1 MQSVPILTRL
11 ARRTGLAIA
20 AGALATMAGSALA
33 ASAAT
38 ATPAASTG
46 SAATAAASAAA
57 APHVYNAHLR
67 PVARISATRMPIAT
81 PAGAA
86 QFPLYLSRDWNQ
98 PLPEVTRA
106 VIVIHG
112 KLRNADRY
120 FHSAEQG
127 RDAAAAQGADV
138 SGTLLIAPQFLASLD
153 LAGRSGEAGETDN
166 AALLRWDANG
176 WMAGDAALAPV
187 AVSSY
192 TVLDTIVERLADRT
206 RFPNLKTVVFAGHS
220 GGGQVVQRYAVAAR
234 ETGVLARAG
243 IALRY
248 VVSSPSS
255 YAYFDAER
263 PGADGKPAAFD
274 AAACPGFD
282 DWKYGMA
289 RRPPY
294 LADRTAAQLESAYA
308 ARQVTYLVGGND
320 DDPQQKALDQSC
332 PAEAQ
337 GPQRLARAEAYFGYL
352 QARHPQG
359 LNQHLHVVPGV
370 GHNGAKMLTS
380 ACALAAIYD
389 TPGCGS

>member
-1 MQSVPILTRL
+1 MIT
-11 ARRTGLAIA
+11 AA
-20 AGALATMAGSALA
+20 AGALAATASPGAALA
-33 ASAAT
+33 ASAAD
-38 ATPAASTG
+38 
-46 SAATAAASAAA
+46 AATAAPA

-67 PVARISATRMPIAT
+67 PVARIASTRMAIDT
-81 PAGAA
+81 PAGPA

-98 PLPEVTRA
+98 PQPGVTRA

-127 RDAAAAQGADV
+127 RDAAAAQGAQVD
-138 SGTLLIAPQFLASLD
+138 GTLLIAPQFLASLD
-153 LAGRSGEAGETDN
+153 LAGRDGD

-176 WMAGDAALAPV
+176 WMAGDEALAP
-187 AVSSY
+187 AALSSY
-192 TVLDTIVERLADRT
+192 AVLDAIVERLADRT
-206 RFPNLKTVVFAGHS
+206 RFPNLKAVVFAGHS

-234 ETGVLARAG
+234 ETGVLARDG

-289 RRPPY
+289 KRPPY
-294 LADRTAAQLESAYA
+294 LADRSAAQLEAAYA

-320 DDPQQKALDQSC
+320 DDPRQKALDQSC

-337 GPQRLARAEAYFGYL
+337 GPQRLARAQAYFGYL

-359 LNQHLHVVPGV
+359 LNQQLHVVPGV

>member
-1 MQSVPILTRL
+1 MQVQ
-11 ARRTGLAIA
+11 AITPRALRVASA
-20 AGALATMAGSALA
+20 AAFAALALA
-33 ASAAT
+33 AAPGARAAE
-38 ATPAASTG
+38 ASG
-46 SAATAAASAAA
+46 AA

-67 PVARISATRMPIAT
+67 PVSVISGTRLRIDT

-86 QFPLYLSRDWNQ
+86 EFPLYLSRDWNQ
-98 PLPEVTRA
+98 PSPEVTRA

-120 FHSAEQG
+120 FESAEKG
-127 RDAAAAQGADV
+127 CDAAAEKGADV
-138 SGTLLIAPQFLASLD
+138 AGTLLIAPQFLATLD
-153 LAGRSGEAGETDN
+153 LAGRTDQP
-166 AALLRWDANG
+166 ADLLRWDANG
-176 WMAGDAALAPV
+176 WMAGDDAAGPA

-192 TVLDTIVERLADRT
+192 TVLDAIVERLADRK

-234 ETGVLARAG
+234 ETGALAREG

-274 AAACPGFD
+274 AAACPGYD

-289 RRPPY
+289 HRPPY
-294 LADRTAAQLESAYA
+294 LADRTPAQLEAAYV
-308 ARQVTYLVGGND
+308 ARRVTYLVGGKD

-337 GPQRLARAEAYFGYL
+337 GPQRVARAEAYFRYL
-352 QARHPQG
+352 QGRHPQG
-359 LNQHLHVVPGV
+359 LNQSLHIVPGV
-370 GHNGAKMLTS
+370 GHNGARMLSS
-380 ACALAAIYD
+380 ACALATMYD